1 MAVGFDSMK
10 SARAVAQFGSAP
22 ALGAGGRRFKSG
34 QPDLK
39 KVHLTAVLVSA
50 VLLLGAVLASCGS
63 SDSGS
68 DAGDDVVTATDAS
81 PEDASSGEAS
91 AEGSASS
98 GSPDAPAAPTT
109 MAEQLDF
116 EAMSD
121 ELPEGETDIEG
132 VIAIA
137 IESADHVGGDVEY
150 SASPPAGGPHSSW
163 WQNCGFYTEP
173 LREELAVHSLEH
185 GAVWVTYTDDVP
197 ADELQYLERLAEQNS
212 HLLVSPYSQ
221 QDTAIVLSAWGRQLA
236 LDSTGDPRFVRF
248 LQTYLRDGPTAPEPG
263 AACFGAIGLAPDE
276 PLALMT

>member
-1 MAVGFDSMK
+1 M
-10 SARAVAQFGSAP
+10 AQFGSAP

-39 KVHLTAVLVSA
+39 KVHLTGVLVSA

-236 LDSTGDPRFVRF
+236 LDSTGDTRFVRF
-248 LQTYLRDGPTAPEPG
+248 LETYLRDGPTAPEPG

>member
-39 KVHLTAVLVSA
+39 KVLLTAVLVSA

-91 AEGSASS
+91 AESSASS
-98 GSPDAPAAPTT
+98 GSPDAPAPPTT

-121 ELPEGETDIEG
+121 EMPEGETDIEG

-137 IESADHVGGDVEY
+137 IENADHVDGDVEY
-150 SASPPAGGPHSSW
+150 SSSPPAGGPHSGW

-185 GAVWVTYTDDVP
+185 GAVWVTYTDDAP
-197 ADELQYLERLAEQNS
+197 ADELDYLERLAGLNS

-236 LDSTGDPRFVRF
+236 LDSTSDPRFLRF
-248 LQTYLRDGPTAPEPG
+248 LETYLRDGPTAPEPG
-263 AACFGAIGLAPDE
+263 AACFGAFGLAPDK
-276 PLALMT
+276 PLALMA

>member
-50 VLLLGAVLASCGS
+50 VLLLGAALASCGS

-91 AEGSASS
+91 AESSASS

-137 IESADHVGGDVEY
+137 IESADHVDGDVEY

-185 GAVWVTYTDDVP
+185 GAVWVTYTDDAP

-248 LQTYLRDGPTAPEPG
+248 LETYLRDGPTAPEPG

-276 PLALMT
+276 PLALMI

>member
-39 KVHLTAVLVSA
+39 KVHLTAVLVSV

-81 PEDASSGEAS
+81 PEDASSESDS
-91 AEGSASS
+91 AEGSASPD
-98 GSPDAPAAPTT
+98 SPAPPTT

-121 ELPEGETDIEG
+121 EMPEGETDIEG

-137 IESADHVGGDVEY
+137 IENADHVDGDVEY
-150 SASPPAGGPHSSW
+150 SSSPPAGGPHSGW

-185 GAVWVTYTDDVP
+185 GAVWVTYTDDAP
-197 ADELQYLERLAEQNS
+197 ADELDYLERLAGLNS

-236 LDSTGDPRFVRF
+236 LDSTSDPRFLRF
-248 LQTYLRDGPTAPEPG
+248 LETYLRDGPTAPEPG
-263 AACFGAIGLAPDE
+263 AACFGAFGLAPDK
-276 PLALMT
+276 PLALMA

>member
-81 PEDASSGEAS
+81 PEDTSSES
-91 AEGSASS
+91 DSDEGSASPD
-98 GSPDAPAAPTT
+98 SPAPPTT
-109 MAEQLDF
+109 MAEQLEF

-121 ELPEGETDIEG
+121 EMPEGETDIEG

-137 IESADHVGGDVEY
+137 IENADHVDGDVEY
-150 SASPPAGGPHSSW
+150 SSSPPAGGPHSGW

-185 GAVWVTYTDDVP
+185 GAVWVTYTDDAP
-197 ADELQYLERLAEQNS
+197 ADELEYLERLAGLNS

-236 LDSTGDPRFVRF
+236 LDSTSDPRFLRF
-248 LQTYLRDGPTAPEPG
+248 LETYLRDGPTAPEPG

-276 PLALMT
+276 PLALMI

>member
-1 MAVGFDSMK
+1 M
-10 SARAVAQFGSAP
+10 AQFGSAP

-81 PEDASSGEAS
+81 PEDASSES
-91 AEGSASS
+91 DSDEGSASPD
-98 GSPDAPAAPTT
+98 SPAPPTT

-121 ELPEGETDIEG
+121 EMPEGETDIEG

-137 IESADHVGGDVEY
+137 IESADHVDGDVEY
-150 SASPPAGGPHSSW
+150 SSSPPAGGPHSGW

-185 GAVWVTYTDDVP
+185 GAVWVTYTDDAP
-197 ADELQYLERLAEQNS
+197 ADELDYLERLAGLNS

-236 LDSTGDPRFVRF
+236 LDSTSDPRFLRF
-248 LQTYLRDGPTAPEPG
+248 LETYLRDGPTAPEPG
-263 AACFGAIGLAPDE
+263 AACFGAFGLAPDK
-276 PLALMT
+276 PLALMA

>member
-50 VLLLGAVLASCGS
+50 ILLLGAVLASCGS

-81 PEDASSGEAS
+81 PEDASSES
-91 AEGSASS
+91 DSDEGSASS

-121 ELPEGETDIEG
+121 EMPEGETDIEG

-185 GAVWVTYTDDVP
+185 GAVWVTYTDDAP